1 MTNRKRHLA
10 ALLSVIVL
18 LMTFS
23 TIVSAEAADF
33 VDLPPEGHWTHDAI
47 VWAYEEGIASGVDP
61 THFAPKEQIDRAQ
74 AVMMVWRTKNSMRPY
89 NTEEMPFRDVNPS
102 AYYYQA
108 LQLAWE
114 EGWVSGVAPD
124 SFAPHALCTRAQAV
138 ALLGKAFHIIP
149 RATADDEET
158 PPIKDAEDFVDV
170 NRNSYY
176 YDSLWMFAAAG
187 VVSGTDET
195 HFSPNEPCTRAQ
207 FAVMLYRIIET
218 QIFG

>member
-1 MTNRKRHLA
+1 MTNGKKYMA
-10 ALLSVIVL
+10 TVLSVVL
-18 LMTFS
+18 IIFSFS
-23 TIVSAEAADF
+23 TTVFADAADF
-33 VDLPPEGHWTHDAI
+33 VDLPPEGHWAHDAI
-47 VWAYEEGIASGVDP
+47 VWAYEEGITSGVDP
-61 THFAPKEQIDRAQ
+61 THFAPKEKIDRAQ

-114 EGWVSGVAPD
+114 NGWVSGVAPD
-124 SFAPHALCTRAQAV
+124 SFAPHALCSRAQAV
-138 ALLGKAFHIIP
+138 AILGNAFHIIP
-149 RATADDEET
+149 TSLPDEEET
-158 PPIKDAEDFVDV
+158 PPVKDAADFVDV

-207 FAVMLYRIIET
+207 FAVMLYRIMEA

>member
-23 TIVSAEAADF
+23 TIVSAEASDF
-33 VDLPPEGHWTHDAI
+33 VDLPPEGHWAHDAI
-47 VWAYEEGIASGVDP
+47 VWAYEEGVTSGVDP
-61 THFAPKEQIDRAQ
+61 THFAPKEKIDRAQ
-74 AVMMVWRTKNSMRPY
+74 AVMMVWRAKNSIRPH
-89 NTEEMPFRDVNPS
+89 NTEEMPFLDVNPN

-108 LQLAWE
+108 LLSAWE
-114 EGWVSGVAPD
+114 RNWVSGVAPD

-138 ALLGKAFHIIP
+138 ALLGKAFHVIP
-149 RATADDEET
+149 HVAEDDAET

>member
-1 MTNRKRHLA
+1 MLKHMKILTIM
-10 ALLSVIVL
+10 LSVIL
-18 LMTFS
+18 IMS
-23 TIVSAEAADF
+23 MVSPNAFATASDF
-33 VDLPPEGHWTHDAI
+33 VDLPPEGHWAHDAI
-47 VWAYEEGIASGVDP
+47 VWAYEEGITSGVDP
-61 THFAPKEQIDRAQ
+61 THFAPKEKIDRAQ

-138 ALLGKAFHIIP
+138 ALLGKAFQIVP